1 VLKRLLVALLLLVA
15 AVALVVTALA
25 YWLFAGDGVRQALEQ
40 QASSWLGQ
48 PVQIAEAGV
57 SLFPRPSLRLRDVT
71 AGGASNVLS
80 LSAIEIATDLGAL
93 LRRRIENARIEIS
106 RSRFELPIALP
117 TGGSGD
123 GGSARLQPGSREVRP
138 KVDTTAAAGSPIE
151 VASIGEIA
159 LREITVASH
168 GRELTVSAG
177 ARLDGNRLTIS
188 SLSAASGL
196 TTLEASGEVDLA
208 PRIDARLRVTATR
221 VDLDELLALAAA
233 FSPAT
238 APASATIRPVPTA
251 PRIAARVSAE
261 SATAGSVQ
269 FRQFATDFELD
280 GNNVAL
286 SPLTFQLF
294 GGRYQGSLQATLGR
308 TLTASIR
315 ARIIDLDVEQLAA
328 FGGAVGTV
336 TGRLTGAGTFKG
348 AGTDMA
354 SLLAS
359 VDGAGTA
366 QIVNGTI
373 ARLGLMRT
381 VVVFFGK
388 PDPGAPS
395 ASDAFERMDLKFS
408 VANGVARAEA
418 FAMRS
423 PDADV
428 VGSGT
433 LDVSTLALAG
443 KADLALSEQ
452 LSAQAGETLGRYTR
466 EGNRIVLPADIV
478 GTLQRPAL
486 RLDAAAA
493 VERGLRNELDRRLG
507 GLLNQFKP

>member
-1 VLKRLLVALLLLVA
+1 
-15 AVALVVTALA
+15 
-25 YWLFAGDGVRQALEQ
+25 
-40 QASSWLGQ
+40 
-48 PVQIAEAGV
+48 
-57 SLFPRPSLRLRDVT
+57 
-71 AGGASNVLS
+71 
-80 LSAIEIATDLGAL
+80 
-93 LRRRIENARIEIS
+93 
-106 RSRFELPIALP
+106 
-117 TGGSGD
+117 
-123 GGSARLQPGSREVRP
+123 
-138 KVDTTAAAGSPIE
+138 
-151 VASIGEIA
+151 
-159 LREITVASH
+159 
-168 GRELTVSAG
+168 
-177 ARLDGNRLTIS
+177 
-188 SLSAASGL
+188 
-196 TTLEASGEVDLA
+196 
-208 PRIDARLRVTATR
+208 
-221 VDLDELLALAAA
+221 
-233 FSPAT
+233 
-238 APASATIRPVPTA
+238 
-251 PRIAARVSAE
+251 
-261 SATAGSVQ
+261 
-269 FRQFATDFELD
+269 
-280 GNNVAL
+280 
-286 SPLTFQLF
+286 
-294 GGRYQGSLQATLGR
+294 
-308 TLTASIR
+308 
-315 ARIIDLDVEQLAA
+315 
-328 FGGAVGTV
+328 
-336 TGRLTGAGTFKG
+336 
-348 AGTDMA
+348 MA